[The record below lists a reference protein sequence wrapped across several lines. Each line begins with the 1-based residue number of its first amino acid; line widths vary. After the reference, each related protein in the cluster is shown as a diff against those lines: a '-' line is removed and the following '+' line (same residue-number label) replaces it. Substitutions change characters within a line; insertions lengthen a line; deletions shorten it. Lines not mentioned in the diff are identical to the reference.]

1 MYKFIQ
7 NINSPADLKKIP
19 LETLPEVAEEYRLF
33 LIESVSKTGG
43 HLGASLGALE
53 LNMALHYVL
62 ESPQDKICWDVG
74 HQAYVHKLITG
85 RRDRFSTLRKT
96 EGISGFPSPFENEH
110 DHFIVGHAGTAI
122 AQAVGLAAARDYLK
136 TNEKVVAVVGD
147 GAMTAGLSYEALNN
161 AGHLKKEMLIVLN
174 DNEMS
179 IAKNVGAL
187 SKYLNK
193 VITNPVYNRIRA
205 DVERQLDKFPRL
217 RKLASQSMESMK
229 HLFVP
234 GILFEELG
242 FRYFGPVDGNDVI
255 GLVNTLRH
263 ILPLKECALLHIL
276 TKKGNGCAYAEQD
289 VEKGHGVTPFDV
301 KTGAPYFSASA
312 PMTQPATDK
321 VPALASP
328 ANNQLSYTKAFA
340 NALSELARQDSKII
354 AITAAMPSGT
364 GLTGFQ
370 KEFPD
375 RLYDVGIAEQHAVTF
390 AGALSTRGLKP
401 VCAIY
406 STFLQR
412 SQDQILH
419 DVALQ
424 RQRVVLAM
432 DRAGLVG
439 ADGATHN
446 GVFDISYLGHVP
458 GVVIAAP
465 VNAYEMKRM
474 LELGVEYPH
483 TFAVRYPRGNIPIS
497 HAAIPQEKF
506 EIGKGQIVS
515 EGKEGTLLAL
525 GSMVEIALQVRDIL
539 KKSGIEVRVVNMRFA
554 RPLDGDLILSSL
566 AQSKFLFTLE
576 EHVLAGGFG
585 AKVLEFL
592 ERNHVFDSM
601 PERNRHGG
609 ACVRRFALP
618 DEFIEQGDRD
628 YHFDRLGLS
637 PEKIAESI
645 LDSMSVSLPLTSEPK
660 AQPVTH

>member
-7 NINSPADLKKIP
+7 NINSPEDLKKIP
-19 LETLPEVAEEYRLF
+19 LEKLPEVAEEYRHF

-122 AQAVGLAAARDYLK
+122 AQAVGLAAARDHLK

-179 IAKNVGAL
+179 IAKNVGAI

-193 VITNPVYNRIRA
+193 VITNPVYNRIRS
-205 DVERQLDKFPRL
+205 DVEHQLDKFPRL
-217 RKLASQSMESMK
+217 RKLAAQSLESMK

-242 FRYFGPVDGNDVI
+242 FRYFGPVDGNDVV
-255 GLVNTLRH
+255 GLVQTLRH
-263 ILPLKECALLHIL
+263 ILPLKECALLHII
-276 TKKGNGCAYAEQD
+276 TKKGNGCPYAEQD
-289 VEKGHGVTPFDV
+289 VEKGHGVTPFNT
-301 KTGAPYFSASA
+301 KTGEKILSASEKA
-312 PMTQPATDK
+312 AVGQI
-321 VPALASP
+321 
-328 ANNQLSYTKAFA
+328 SYTKAFA
-340 NALSELARQDSKII
+340 NALSEVARKDPKVI
-354 AITAAMPSGT
+354 AITAAMPTGT
-364 GLTGFQ
+364 GLNEFQ

-390 AGALSTRGLKP
+390 AGALSKAGLKP

-424 RQRVVLAM
+424 RQRTVLAM

-458 GVVIAAP
+458 NVVIAAP
-465 VNAYEMKRM
+465 INAYEMKQM
-474 LELGVEYPH
+474 LEMGVEYPH
-483 TFAVRYPRGNIPIS
+483 TFAIRYPRGNIPVS
-497 HAAIPQEKF
+497 HAAAPQEKF
-506 EIGKGQIVS
+506 GIGKGQILS
-515 EGKEGTLLAL
+515 EGKDGTLLAL
-525 GSMVEIALQVRDIL
+525 GSMVEIALQVRDLL
-539 KKSGIEVRVVNMRFA
+539 KAVGVQVRVVNMRFA
-554 RPLDGDLILSSL
+554 KPLDGALILDSL
-566 AQSKFLFTLE
+566 DKSKYLFTLE

-585 AKVLEFL
+585 AKILEFL
-592 ERNHVFDSM
+592 ERSQKDDAVL
-601 PERNRHGG
+601 
-609 ACVRRFALP
+609 RRFALP

-628 YHFDRLGLS
+628 YHYERIGLS
-637 PEKIAESI
+637 PEKITASI
-645 LDSMSVSLPLTSEPK
+645 LQTLNASVSNHP
-660 AQPVTH
+660 AAR

>member
-7 NINSPADLKKIP
+7 NINSPEDLKKIP
-19 LETLPEVAEEYRLF
+19 LEKLPEVAEEYRHF
-33 LIESVSKTGG
+33 LIETVSKTGG

-122 AQAVGLAAARDYLK
+122 AQAVGLAAARDHLK
-136 TNEKVVAVVGD
+136 TSEKVVAVVGD

-179 IAKNVGAL
+179 IAKNVGAI

-193 VITNPVYNRIRA
+193 VITNPVYNRIRS
-205 DVERQLDKFPRL
+205 DVEHQLDKFPRL
-217 RKLASQSMESMK
+217 RKLAAQSLESMK

-242 FRYFGPVDGNDVI
+242 FRYFGPVDGNDVV
-255 GLVNTLRH
+255 GLVQTLRH
-263 ILPLKECALLHIL
+263 ILPLKECALLHII
-276 TKKGNGCAYAEQD
+276 TKKGNGCPYAEQD
-289 VEKGHGVTPFDV
+289 VEKGHGVTPFNT
-301 KTGAPYFSASA
+301 KTGEKILSASEKA
-312 PMTQPATDK
+312 AVGQI
-321 VPALASP
+321 
-328 ANNQLSYTKAFA
+328 SYTKAFA
-340 NALSELARQDSKII
+340 NALSEVARKDPKVI

-364 GLTGFQ
+364 GLNEFQ

-390 AGALSTRGLKP
+390 AGALSKAGLKP

-424 RQRVVLAM
+424 RQRTVLAM

-458 GVVIAAP
+458 NAVIAAP
-465 VNAYEMKRM
+465 INAYEMKQM
-474 LELGVEYPH
+474 LEMGVEYPH
-483 TFAVRYPRGNIPIS
+483 TFAIRYPRGNIPVS
-497 HAAIPQEKF
+497 HAAVSQEKF
-506 EIGKGQIVS
+506 GIGKGQILS
-515 EGKEGTLLAL
+515 EGKDGTLLAL
-525 GSMVEIALQVRDIL
+525 GSMVEIALQVRDLL
-539 KKSGIEVRVVNMRFA
+539 KAVGVQVRVVNMRFA
-554 RPLDGDLILSSL
+554 KPLDGALILDSL
-566 AQSKFLFTLE
+566 DKSKYLFTLE

-592 ERNHVFDSM
+592 ERSQRDDAVT
-601 PERNRHGG
+601 
-609 ACVRRFALP
+609 RRFALP

-628 YHFDRLGLS
+628 YHYERIGLS
-637 PEKIAESI
+637 PEKITASI
-645 LDSMSVSLPLTSEPK
+645 LQTLNASVSNHP
-660 AQPVTH
+660 AAR

>member
-1 MYKFIQ
+1 MYKYIQ
-7 NINSPADLKKIP
+7 NINSPSDLKKIP
-19 LETLPEVAEEYRLF
+19 LEKLPEVAEEYRSF

-62 ESPQDKICWDVG
+62 ESPKDKICWDVG

-85 RRDRFSTLRKT
+85 RRDRMHTLRKT
-96 EGISGFPSPFENEH
+96 EGISGFPSPFENPH

-122 AQAVGLAAARDYLK
+122 AQAVGLAVARDHLK
-136 TNEKVVAVVGD
+136 TDDKIVAVVGD

-179 IAKNVGAL
+179 ISKNVGAI

-193 VITNPVYNRIRA
+193 VITNPVYNRIRS
-205 DVERQLDKFPRL
+205 DVEKQLDKFPRV
-217 RKLASQSMESMK
+217 RKLAAQSLESMK

-242 FRYFGPVDGNDVI
+242 FRYFGPVDGHDVV
-255 GLVNTLRH
+255 GLVETFRH
-263 ILPLKECALLHIL
+263 ILPLKECALLHII
-276 TKKGNGCAYAEQD
+276 TRKGNGCAYAEKD
-289 VEKGHGVTPFDV
+289 LMEKGHGVTPFDI
-301 KTGAPYFSASA
+301 KTGEPLSFASV
-312 PMTQPATDK
+312 PGTQPAPDK
-321 VPALASP
+321 VPVNANP
-328 ANNQLSYTKAFA
+328 AAHQISYTRAFA
-340 NALSELARQDSKII
+340 DALSEIARRDPSIV

-370 KEFPD
+370 KEFPA
-375 RLYDVGIAEQHAVTF
+375 RFYDVGIAEQHAVTF
-390 AGALSTRGLKP
+390 AGALSKSGLKP

-458 GVVIAAP
+458 QVVIAAP

-483 TFAVRYPRGNIPIS
+483 VFAMRYPRGNIPIS
-497 HAAIPQEKF
+497 HAVIPQEKF
-506 EIGKGQIVS
+506 EIGQAQIIS
-515 EGKEGTLLAL
+515 EGKDGTLLVL
-525 GSMVEIALQVRDIL
+525 GSMLEIALQVRDIL
-539 KKSGIEVRVVNMRFA
+539 KASDIEVRLVNMRFA
-554 RPLDGDLILSSL
+554 RPLDGKVILDSL
-566 AQSKFLFTLE
+566 DKSKFLFTLE

-592 ERNHVFDSM
+592 EQSG
-601 PERNRHGG
+601 RHD
-609 ACVRRFALP
+609 AWVKRFALP

-628 YHFDRLGLS
+628 YHFDRIGLS
-637 PEKIAESI
+637 PSKISAAI
-645 LDSMSVSLPLTSEPK
+645 LQNIQSSAPVSR
-660 AQPVTH
+660 

>member
-7 NINSPADLKKIP
+7 NINSPEDLKKIP
-19 LETLPEVAEEYRLF
+19 LEKLPEVAEEYRHF
-33 LIESVSKTGG
+33 LIETVSKTGG

-122 AQAVGLAAARDYLK
+122 AQAVGLAAARDHLK
-136 TNEKVVAVVGD
+136 TSEKVVAVVGD

-179 IAKNVGAL
+179 IAKNVGAI

-193 VITNPVYNRIRA
+193 VITNPVYNRIRS
-205 DVERQLDKFPRL
+205 DVEHQLDKFPRL
-217 RKLASQSMESMK
+217 RKLAAQSLESMK

-242 FRYFGPVDGNDVI
+242 FRYFGPVDGNDVV
-255 GLVNTLRH
+255 GLVQTLRH
-263 ILPLKECALLHIL
+263 ILPLKECALLHII
-276 TKKGNGCAYAEQD
+276 TKKGNGCPYAEQD
-289 VEKGHGVTPFDV
+289 VEKGHGVTPFNT
-301 KTGAPYFSASA
+301 KTGEKILSASEKA
-312 PMTQPATDK
+312 AVGQI
-321 VPALASP
+321 
-328 ANNQLSYTKAFA
+328 SYTKAFA
-340 NALSELARQDSKII
+340 NALSEVARKDPKVI

-364 GLTGFQ
+364 GLNEFQ

-390 AGALSTRGLKP
+390 AGALSKAGLKP

-424 RQRVVLAM
+424 RQRTVFAM

-458 GVVIAAP
+458 NAVIAAP
-465 VNAYEMKRM
+465 INAYEMKQM
-474 LELGVEYPH
+474 LEMGVEYPH
-483 TFAVRYPRGNIPIS
+483 TFAIRYPRGNIPVS
-497 HAAIPQEKF
+497 HAAVPQEKF
-506 EIGKGQIVS
+506 GIGKGQILS
-515 EGKEGTLLAL
+515 EGKDGTLLAL
-525 GSMVEIALQVRDIL
+525 GSMVEIALQVRDLL
-539 KKSGIEVRVVNMRFA
+539 KAVGVQVRVVNMRFA
-554 RPLDGDLILSSL
+554 KPLDGALILDSL
-566 AQSKFLFTLE
+566 DKSKYLFTLE

-592 ERNHVFDSM
+592 ERSQRDDAVT
-601 PERNRHGG
+601 
-609 ACVRRFALP
+609 RRFALP

-628 YHFDRLGLS
+628 YHYERIGLS
-637 PEKIAESI
+637 PEKITASI
-645 LDSMSVSLPLTSEPK
+645 LQTLNASVS
-660 AQPVTH
+660 THPAAR